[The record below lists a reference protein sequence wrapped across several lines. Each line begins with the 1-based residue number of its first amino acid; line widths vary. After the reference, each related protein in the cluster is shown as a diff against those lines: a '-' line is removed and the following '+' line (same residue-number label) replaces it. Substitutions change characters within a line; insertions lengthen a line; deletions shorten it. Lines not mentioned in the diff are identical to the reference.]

1 MRRILSI
8 TLVLLIAFSMSV
20 SVFAAEDDK
29 TIDVYAKYESSTE
42 GIYKDDIENGKATV
56 AMDGMTVSVS
66 GVTDII
72 KVLEI
77 FPVPASESE
86 ALEWMGSKVSEHGIL
101 SHAYIITLVDANGN
115 KTSAVG
121 VTVTI
126 ICSHCNG
133 DEIVVG
139 LNTDGTATSI
149 ESKNGSFTANGNAY
163 YIVAEKRQPSGIT
176 VPIRGDEN
184 EIHADVTIDN
194 DTVEL
199 HELDFEEIDHIVGD
213 HVNTGIVEID
223 LTELDE
229 KITKIELPMASIK
242 HIVEAAEEAHNDT
255 EALQID
261 FPHGSVKLDDKT
273 MRAIVEQAE
282 CNEVMLVLENVG
294 ETRLNDAQEVA
305 IADWNVY
312 GGYEAYLLCVAS
324 NKRISDFQGGVATLS
339 VPFEIPTGLKA
350 EKFSVWYVADD
361 GKIEKL
367 ETWYENGKLCLD
379 VSHFSDFIIVYE
391 GDETPT
397 TPGGGTS
404 YGNDNNDNYTAPT
417 YRNHKEDFGDVQVS
431 LKHVDLNTGGE
442 PLEVEVPAIV
452 SIITTPDGKPEITD
466 PRRGLAD
473 TTEDAKKDIEKDIPG
488 VFEPEV
494 VAPAPDDATE
504 SPSKSG
510 GLFAGI
516 ALLLAALAVG
526 GGYLYFRK
534 RKEAES

>member
-29 TIDVYAKYESSTE
+29 SIDVYAKYEDSTE
-42 GIYKDDIENGKATV
+42 GIYKADVASGSATIN
-56 AMDGMTVSVS
+56 ADSMSISVS
-66 GVTDII
+66 GIPNTTKRIEV
-72 KVLEI
+72 
-77 FPVPASESE
+77 FPIPASESE
-86 ALEWMGSKVSEHGIL
+86 ALDWMGGKVSEHGTL
-101 SHAYIITLVDANGN
+101 SHAYIISLVDASGN
-115 KTSAVG
+115 KTSANG
-121 VTVTI
+121 VSVTI
-126 ICSHCNG
+126 SCSHCNG
-133 DEIVVG
+133 GEVVIG
-139 LNTDGTATSI
+139 LNTNGFATLIDTA
-149 ESKNGSFTANGNAY
+149 NGRFTANGSAY
-163 YIVAEKRQPSGIT
+163 YIVVKKKTTDPNPGGNVT
-176 VPIRGDEN
+176 VPVRGDEN
-184 EIHADVTIDN
+184 EIHADVTIDD

-294 ETRLNDAQEVA
+294 ETRLNDSQEVA

-367 ETWYENGKLCLD
+367 ETWYENGKLCWD

-397 TPGGGTS
+397 TPGGAQTG
-404 YGNDNNDNYTAPT
+404 DNSMIWLWVTIA
-417 YRNHKEDFGDVQVS
+417 VVS
-431 LKHVDLNTGGE
+431 AG
-442 PLEVEVPAIV
+442 AIFFL
-452 SIITTPDGKPEITD
+452 IFWK
-466 PRRGLAD
+466 RR
-473 TTEDAKKDIEKDIPG
+473 KKDEEK
-488 VFEPEV
+488 
-494 VAPAPDDATE
+494 TNTN
-504 SPSKSG
+504 
-510 GLFAGI
+510 
-516 ALLLAALAVG
+516 
-526 GGYLYFRK
+526 
-534 RKEAES
+534 